1 MGVEPRLSPAIRHL
15 IEEAERAERG
25 GQREIARGHY
35 ETALYLLRGDDG
47 SAGSLILRRIAQS
60 YLDDGQHGATRLEE
74 RLYTV
79 VMRWARMIESKDAYT
94 RGHCER
100 VASYAT
106 ALARDVGFDGI
117 TMFWFRI
124 GALLHDVGKVVVPS
138 EILNKPG
145 RLTDDERAIM
155 ERHAAAGADLLSTI
169 EFPCDI
175 LPMIRGHHE
184 RWDGRGYPLGLRGE
198 AIPLG
203 ARIFAVADA
212 LDAMTVDRP
221 YCHAVALET
230 ARLEISD
237 CAGTQFDPSVVASFL
252 TIPVRVLA
260 EIRRAAEDPSGEL
273 DAIEVAVRAHPRLA
287 RGLRIASD
295 PRPPTDAPPSA

>member
-15 IEEAERAERG
+15 IEEAERAECG

-35 ETALYLLRGDDG
+35 ATA
-47 SAGSLILRRIAQS
+47 
-60 YLDDGQHGATRLEE
+60 
-74 RLYTV
+74 LYTV
-79 VMRWARMIESKDAYT
+79 VMQWARTIESKDAYT

-169 EFPCDI
+169 EFPWDI

-184 RWDGRGYPLGLRGE
+184 RWDGRGYPDGLAGE
-198 AIPLG
+198 TIPLS
-203 ARIFAVADA
+203 ARIICVADVFDA
-212 LDAMTVDRP
+212 LTTDRP
-221 YCHAVALET
+221 YRRGYSREKALEIMAADRDAAFDGALF
-230 ARLEISD
+230 ARFERLI
-237 CAGTQFDPSVVASFL
+237 
-252 TIPVRVLA
+252 
-260 EIRRAAEDPSGEL
+260 EDPALYPEQ
-273 DAIEVAVRAHPRLA
+273 PP
-287 RGLRIASD
+287 IAAAS
-295 PRPPTDAPPSA
+295 

>member
-79 VMRWARMIESKDAYT
+79 VMRWARTIESKDAYT

-184 RWDGRGYPLGLRGE
+184 RWDGRGYPDGLAGE
-198 AIPLG
+198 TIPLS
-203 ARIFAVADA
+203 ARIICVADVFDA
-212 LDAMTVDRP
+212 LTTDRP
-221 YCHAVALET
+221 YRRGYSREKALEIMAADRDT
-230 ARLEISD
+230 AFDGVLFARFERLI
-237 CAGTQFDPSVVASFL
+237 
-252 TIPVRVLA
+252 
-260 EIRRAAEDPSGEL
+260 EDPALYPEQL
-273 DAIEVAVRAHPRLA
+273 P
-287 RGLRIASD
+287 IAAAS
-295 PRPPTDAPPSA
+295 